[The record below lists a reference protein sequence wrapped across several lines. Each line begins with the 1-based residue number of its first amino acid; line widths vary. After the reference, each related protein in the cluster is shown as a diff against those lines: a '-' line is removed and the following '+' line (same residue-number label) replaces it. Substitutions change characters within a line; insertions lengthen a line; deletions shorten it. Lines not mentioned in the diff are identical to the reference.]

1 MYRPLLHI
9 IELCYVTPS
18 QSSQYIF
25 WQYFFNKMVVSKKT
39 IIIHTILINFNT
51 LYLAKNQ
58 HAVNSSISKKA
69 KQLTP
74 LMYSNI
80 QERRGQSLNKKN
92 KPWRNQNYRR
102 KQEMQM
108 ENPCLKSFNEM
119 VSRVCLHTTESKNKN
134 CIFFPAT
141 SYY

>member
-1 MYRPLLHI
+1 
-9 IELCYVTPS
+9 
-18 QSSQYIF
+18 
-25 WQYFFNKMVVSKKT
+25 MVVSKKT
-39 IIIHTILINFNT
+39 IIIHTILTSLKEIDILINFNT

-92 KPWRNQNYRR
+92 KP
-102 KQEMQM
+102 
-108 ENPCLKSFNEM
+108 
-119 VSRVCLHTTESKNKN
+119 
-134 CIFFPAT
+134 
-141 SYY
+141 